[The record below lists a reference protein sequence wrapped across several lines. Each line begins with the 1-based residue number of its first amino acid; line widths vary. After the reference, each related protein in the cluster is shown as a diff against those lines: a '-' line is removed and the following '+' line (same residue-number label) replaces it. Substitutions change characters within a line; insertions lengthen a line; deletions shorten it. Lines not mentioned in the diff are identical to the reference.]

1 MSARRALGHGMD
13 LAAFRAA
20 RLARVLGAAHGQAG
34 LGMAAAAAA
43 AAATVRRV
51 FTAQR
56 DAGLRLRAP
65 AFAAGGTRALHE
77 RSPAVRPARGAH
89 A

>member
-1 MSARRALGHGMD
+1 LSARRALGHGMD
-13 LAAFRAA
+13 FAAFRAA

-34 LGMAAAAAA
+34 LGMAAAA